1 MEGVDTGKPIIV
13 LDHQPWSFAEMNM
26 NGVDLGLHGHTH
38 NGQLWPYPLLMKLV
52 YECPYGYYKKG
63 TYAILCIFRHWY
75 SRTSL
80 SGGNRLGIG
89 RIAYPL
95 QSPQTDWRKR
105 EKHDAHSRR
114 L

>member
-1 MEGVDTGKPIIV
+1 MDTGKPIIA

-63 TYAILCIFRHWY
+63 PTQFYV
-75 SRTSL
+75 SS
-80 SGGNRLGIG
+80 GIG
-89 RIAYPL
+89 IAGPPYRVGTVSELVVLHIRFKAPK
-95 QSPQTDWRKR
+95 QTGERGK
-105 EKHDAHSRR
+105 STMPIQGS
-114 L
+114 